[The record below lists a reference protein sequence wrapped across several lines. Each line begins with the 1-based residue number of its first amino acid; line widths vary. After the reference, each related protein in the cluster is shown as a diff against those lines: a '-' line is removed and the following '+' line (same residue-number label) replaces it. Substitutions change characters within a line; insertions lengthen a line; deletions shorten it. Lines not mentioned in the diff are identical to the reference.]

1 MDRTAILL
9 LIGSLA
15 AGCSSK
21 PRIVV
26 GTKNFTEAVLLG
38 EIVAG
43 HIERKNLGIEV
54 DRKFN
59 LGGTLLAHEALKSGS
74 IDLYTEYT
82 GTAALMAVL
91 KQEAVRDAKAA
102 LERVR
107 EGYRPWGIEWLAPLG
122 FNNCFAMVV
131 RADTA
136 REQGLRTM
144 SDAARRSGPWRM
156 GVGYEF
162 TQRRDGLDGL
172 LRTYGLRL
180 NGDPVVMDLGLL
192 YQALE
197 GKAVEMAA
205 AGATDG
211 MLARTEFAL
220 LEDDKHYFPPYECA
234 IAVRRESLERY
245 PRLRDAL
252 AELSGRISEQAMRRM
267 NEMLDVKHR
276 SASDVAR
283 EFLDGVK

>member
-1 MDRTAILL
+1 MDRTAILI
-9 LIGSLA
+9 LIASLA

-43 HIERKNLGIEV
+43 QIERRNIGLEV

-74 IDLYTEYT
+74 IDLYPEYT
-82 GTAALMAVL
+82 GTGLMAVL
-91 KQEAVRDAKAA
+91 KQDAVKDAKAA

-107 EGYRPWGIEWLAPLG
+107 AGYQPWGIEWLPPLG

-131 RADTA
+131 RSDAA
-136 REQGLRTM
+136 REQSLRTM
-144 SDAARRSGPWRM
+144 SDAAGRPGPWRM

-162 TQRRDGLDGL
+162 TQRIDGLNGL
-172 LRTYGLRL
+172 VRTYGLRL
-180 NGDPVVMDLGLL
+180 NGEPVTMDLGLL
-192 YQALE
+192 YQALQ

-205 AGATDG
+205 ASATDG
-211 MLARTEFAL
+211 MLARSEFTV

-234 IAVRRESLERY
+234 IAVRRDSMDRY
-245 PRLRDAL
+245 PKLRAVL
-252 AELSGRISEQAMRRM
+252 MELSGRIPDSEMRRM
-267 NEMLDVKHR
+267 NGLVDVEHR

-283 EFLDGVK
+283 EFLDGLK

>member
-82 GTAALMAVL
+82 GTALMAVL
-91 KQEAVRDAKAA
+91 KQPVVKDAKVA

-107 EGYRPWGIEWLAPLG
+107 EGYRPWGIEWLPPLG
-122 FNNCFAMVV
+122 FNNSFAMVV

-144 SDAARRSGPWRM
+144 SDAARRSAPWHM

-162 TQRRDGLDGL
+162 TLRSDGLVGL
-172 LRTYGLRL
+172 LKTYGLRL
-180 NGDPVVMDLGLL
+180 DGQPVTMDLGLL
-192 YQALE
+192 YQALQ

-205 AGATDG
+205 ASATDG
-211 MLARTEFAL
+211 MLARPEFVV

-283 EFLDGVK
+283 EFLDGLK